1 MKPCISILLLALA
14 APLCFAQGI
23 AKSLN
28 DQPQI
33 SGQPQSADQD
43 LERLLIKQRWCPV
56 DLISATIDTPARYL
70 PVTTPES
77 NSGSLD
83 LTFRNVTDK
92 KIVSSILESP
102 GEGQEE
108 YLRSGRVHAHH
119 ASGDLGNRS
128 GFGRAVAET
137 PAARAGIW
145 GRTGDS

>member
-33 SGQPQSADQD
+33 SGQQSADQD

-92 KIVSSILESP
+92 KIVSASLKVQVKAKKSIYDLDAYTLTTHLEI
-102 GEGQEE
+102 
-108 YLRSGRVHAHH
+108 SGIEV
-119 ASGDLGNRS
+119 ASGERS
-128 GFGRAVAET
+128 RRLPLPVPAFGVA
-137 PAARAGIW
+137 RVI
-145 GRTGDS
+145 